1 MFTAWDGSS
10 GLGGNTVRL
19 NLACCACQVALS
31 LHTSDV
37 SVRVVGICCF
47 IYHFGCDQHH
57 LQSGK
62 SVARDFTLLYIEKED
77 CGGGPVITEAKVKL

>member
-1 MFTAWDGSS
+1 MVFTAWDGSS
-10 GLGGNTVRL
+10 GVAGNTVRL

-31 LHTSDV
+31 LQV
-37 SVRVVGICCF
+37 FFSVRVVGICCF
-47 IYHFGCDQHH
+47 IYHIGCDQHH
-57 LQSGK
+57 PQRAK